1 MKISKM
7 HSNFEKMLMVLK
19 IIAFDLLAGVY
30 VNYDKNTSNRTSTF
44 QKAVL
49 GFQMPLRDIKP
60 NSIYLILIEH

>member
-1 MKISKM
+1 
-7 HSNFEKMLMVLK
+7 MLMFLNIIVLE
-19 IIAFDLLAGVY
+19 LVAGVSI
-30 VNYDKNTSNRTSTF
+30 NYDKNACDRPLTF